1 MSTISMVILVVG
13 ILATVLFA
21 AGFVRG
27 VQNALNGFRKG
38 SEEQFLVTDNAHWVA
53 VGLSVLGAA
62 VVIAAVGFIP
72 AFVYAGPLLVL
83 VSAAGPG
90 LLHRGSRS
98 PAGNDEHRIGPE
110 PRGAQRGVIA
120 RHNRA

>member
-1 MSTISMVILVVG
+1 MSTISIVILVLG

-38 SEEQFLVTDNAHWVA
+38 SEEQFLVTDNAHWLA
-53 VGLSVLGAA
+53 VGSSVVGAA
-62 VVIAAVGFIP
+62 VLIAAVGFIP

-83 VSAAGPG
+83 VSAAGTG
-90 LLHRGSRS
+90 LAFFIEDREDPQTTTNTVSDRS
-98 PAGNDEHRIGPE
+98 QA
-110 PRGAQRGVIA
+110 ALSGV
-120 RHNRA
+120 

>member
-1 MSTISMVILVVG
+1 MSTISIVIIVLG
-13 ILATVLFA
+13 ILSTILFS

-53 VGLSVLGAA
+53 VGMSVIGAA
-62 VVIAAVGFIP
+62 FVIAAIGFIP

-83 VSAAGPG
+83 VSAAGTG
-90 LLHRGSRS
+90 LCFFIEKKEAPVAQMSTASPDRSRTALS
-98 PAGNDEHRIGPE
+98 HGTM
-110 PRGAQRGVIA
+110 
-120 RHNRA
+120 

>member
-1 MSTISMVILVVG
+1 MSTISIVILVLG

-38 SEEQFLVTDNAHWVA
+38 SEERFLVTDNAHWFA

-72 AFVYAGPLLVL
+72 AFIYAGPLLVL
-83 VSAAGPG
+83 VSAAGTG
-90 LLHRGSRS
+90 LAFFIEDREAPQATTNTASDRSRAALS
-98 PAGNDEHRIGPE
+98 
-110 PRGAQRGVIA
+110 GV
-120 RHNRA
+120 